1 MVVEK
6 KKRGRK
12 PKKVDFDEEM
22 LVDENSF
29 EIKEQLILHLPIKHD
44 DIITV
49 NFQEQIKIKEPREES
64 SKIIKQENPQHEV
77 FTKNNPEL
85 AIQTETIVSTFYG
98 LPVDSV
104 KSDGTFVPQKTNI
117 CCWWCA
123 HQFDNYPTYLPV
135 KYVEKDDSFKVK
147 GIFCSFECS
156 AAYGLKFE
164 KDMTSL
170 YLIKFF
176 YKKLHKSKGQTHINI
191 APPKEILQ
199 KFGGNVRIE
208 EYRENNHLMFVDR
221 SKEVTEDT
229 IISNTYFMN
238 SFPVKFIPIQIGNKK
253 IKTLLSSSMKK
264 NQRKNKPLDLK

>member
-22 LVDENSF
+22 LIDENSF
-29 EIKEQLILHLPIKHD
+29 EIKEQLILHIPIKHE

-49 NFQEQIKIKEPREES
+49 NFQEKIKTKEYEE
-64 SKIIKQENPQHEV
+64 IPVIQTENPRHEF

-85 AIQTETIVSTFYG
+85 AIQTETAVSTFYG

-104 KSDGTFVPQKTNI
+104 KADGTFVPQKTNI

-156 AAYGLKFE
+156 AAYGFKFE
-164 KDMTSL
+164 RDMSSL
-170 YLIKFF
+170 YLVKFF
-176 YKKLHKSKGQTHINI
+176 YKKLHKSKGQTHISI
-191 APPKEILQ
+191 APPKEILE
-199 KFGGNVRIE
+199 KFGGNVNIKD
-208 EYRENNHLMFVDR
+208 YRENNHIMFVDR
-221 SKEVTEDT
+221 EKDNSHTDVV
-229 IISNTYFMN
+229 SNTYFLN
-238 SFPVKFIPIQIGNKK
+238 TFPVKFIPIQIGNKK
-253 IKTLLSSSMKK
+253 IKTLLNSSMKK